1 MNEQEKKQS
10 KKPLLI
16 LFVLGFASS
25 WAIQYSLLELGVI
38 PNIDSLVLDQRDRF
52 LQDIEYLGTH
62 VDCDTFLYW
71 HENERVMTG
80 FTEKLVNKM
89 LECGGSPYPNDVKP
103 LDLEN
108 LGKNP

>member
-10 KKPLLI
+10 KKLLWI
-16 LFVLGFASS
+16 IFVLGFGSS
-25 WAIQYSLLELGVI
+25 WAIQYALHEL
-38 PNIDSLVLDQRDRF
+38 NIIQNVDVLVLDQRNRF

-89 LECGGSPYPNDVKP
+89 LECGGSPYPEDVKP

-108 LGKNP
+108 LGKEP